1 MPQATVDS
9 APSPG
14 RRRRRGNTWGRR
26 TADSVTS
33 PPMGRCRRMGR
44 GHLPGPSGVQKITR
58 DALEVAPHLLARAR
72 RIAPGDRRHH
82 VPVLLHV
89 PSDPASLVAGHA
101 LDEAKKML
109 LLQV

>member
-9 APSPG
+9 APRRG
-14 RRRRRGNTWGRR
+14 RRRPRENTCGRR

-33 PPMGRCRRMGR
+33 PPIRGCRMGR
-44 GHLPGPSGVQKITR
+44 GHLPGPSGVQEITG

-89 PSDPASLVAGHA
+89 PSDPAALVAGHA

-109 LLQV
+109 VLQ